1 MHFTAFMMLIFINWK
16 YHTCQSRK
24 NVLLIL
30 AMHWPITQVRWS
42 DYGAFGGV
50 LCCKC
55 GPPLVIHT
63 PLLAF
68 PKGIPKSQAFSDRIL
83 KWTIWYVNLNLHFF
97 GILRWNPI
105 ICWNSQMESNSSINV
120 LEFSIPRWNPLYFGI
135 LRWNPLSHFFRHSQ
149 IESSFCLAFS
159 KGIQL
164 SYTQIFFCLAFSDG
178 ILNLHDVLYRN
189 LE

>member
-30 AMHWPITQVRWS
+30 AMRWPMTQVRWS

-55 GPPLVIHT
+55 GPSLAIHT

-68 PKGIPKSQAFSDRIL
+68 SKGIPKSQAFSDRIL
-83 KWTIWYVNLNLHFF
+83 KWTIWCVDLILHSKN
-97 GILRWNPI
+97 GIRKFW
-105 ICWNSQMESNSSINV
+105 
-120 LEFSIPRWNPLYFGI
+120 
-135 LRWNPLSHFFRHSQ
+135 HSQ
-149 IESSFCLAFS
+149 IEPRTGWHFQMKYSLFVF
-159 KGIQL
+159 
-164 SYTQIFFCLAFSDG
+164 LAFSDG
-178 ILNLHDVLYRN
+178 ILSSAGILKWNPTLQSMY
-189 LE
+189 